1 MLGLEHLTRR
11 LSRGGVS
18 SVCVNAEAC
27 LVSGIAFEPGLG
39 EKAERGVGE
48 SVFPRLAGRSPA
60 AEERGGQHA
69 APEKVVCAPHRHGG
83 ELWLP
88 SLPPAQ
94 CSAEAEGQQFP
105 AVAQPSL
112 LARSEPAGGWPFNT
126 SLWRALFLKKI
137 K

>member
-1 MLGLEHLTRR
+1 M
-11 LSRGGVS
+11 
-18 SVCVNAEAC
+18 
-27 LVSGIAFEPGLG
+27 SGIAFEPGLG
-39 EKAERGVGE
+39 EKAERGVGG

-60 AEERGGQHA
+60 TEERGGQHA
-69 APEKVVCAPHRHGG
+69 APEEVVCAPHRHG

-94 CSAEAEGQQFP
+94 RSAEAEGQQFP

-126 SLWRALFLKKI
+126 SLRRALFFLKNKI